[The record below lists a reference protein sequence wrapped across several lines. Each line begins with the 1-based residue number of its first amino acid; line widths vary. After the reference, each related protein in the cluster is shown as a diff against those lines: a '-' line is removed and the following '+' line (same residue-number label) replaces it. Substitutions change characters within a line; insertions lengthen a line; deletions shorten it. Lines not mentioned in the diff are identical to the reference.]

1 MKKNKLIIITALVLV
16 IVMVQGV
23 ISYSMTGDKVSE
35 INEQLSQEEEQLINE
50 EEQLLEDDKAI
61 ENISVD
67 VLTLQDIVIKQ
78 EVLDMI
84 KKSDEAN
91 YDKNIANYKNTLVEL
106 NVQKSFK
113 EEIERLV
120 LSGYN
125 LKDVLVAY
133 EFLNINFGKKSEL
146 QGFVARKQQGK
157 SFTEIFSDYNSL
169 TEFTPR
175 SFEPEYLERL
185 MTEPNIDTDDIMIA
199 DIIADK
205 LNKEFDEV
213 ISYKLDGLLWKHVNE
228 KLEILSSA
236 QNLPRIMVNNDEIEE
251 YKEQYG
257 LSEDKIVDAFVIA
270 ANLKKN
276 VIEIL
281 PKFRAGYSR
290 EQIFAEFLQNKYN

>member
-91 YDKNIANYKNTLVEL
+91 YEKNIANYKNTLVEL

-146 QGFVARKQQGK
+146 QGFVAKKQQGK
-157 SFTEIFSDYNSL
+157 SFTGIFSDYNSL

-175 SFEPEYLERL
+175 TFEPEYLERL

-281 PKFRAGYSR
+281 PKFKAGYNR